1 MGTHERLNQLLEEH
15 YNHTN
20 SISVQILQEIK
31 SISRNYKELESNLEM
46 FKKGTLTEYRAVQKY
61 RGLFA
66 EIELMLEDEMGNLP
80 LAISNK
86 FKAGDRVVVRAGVNS
101 YYKSRIGVVVRI
113 DDSGKK
119 PLYIVNIT
127 SSDLN
132 LAFDEH
138 ELQFF

>member
-31 SISRNYKELESNLEM
+31 GVSRNYKELKSNLEM

-66 EIELMLEDEMGNLP
+66 EIELILEEEMGNLP
-80 LAISNK
+80 LTISNK
-86 FKAGDRVVVRAGVNS
+86 FKAGDYVVLRVGVSS
-101 YYKSRIGVVVRI
+101 YYKNRVGVVIRI
-113 DDSGKK
+113 DNSEDK
-119 PLYIVNIT
+119 PRYIVNIT
-127 SSDLN
+127 GSDLN
-132 LAFDEH
+132 LAFYEH
-138 ELQFF
+138 ELQFI